1 MKDNKLIPYKKN
13 IFTKII
19 NFFKNLF
26 VRKEEIAMPD
36 TDDKTVDIMAQR
48 EKFVRSIEIKE
59 DEEDNRLKA
68 IQLQYDNG
76 EIDEDDISEEDI
88 DKLVEMYEKETDE
101 LNADTEKRKRHIA
114 KMLEELK
121 RTS

>member
-1 MKDNKLIPYKKN
+1 MKDNKLIHYKKN

-48 EKFVRSIEIKE
+48 EKFARSIEIKE
-59 DEEDNRLKA
+59 NEEEKRLKS

-121 RTS
+121 QTS